1 MPVALPRPIGA
12 GARLASGRSA
22 LGVSR
27 LADRSCRRENTLV
40 DSACLSDQ
48 AGPLEIGF
56 RDKSYDFAQQALQ
69 AGDGL
74 YPAHANIVPTRLQRR
89 ESWMSHVRE
98 GRAADRHGCPA
109 RVTAARADGSWRW
122 VETLHSI
129 AGDNRLCACVM
140 TGTGLNVLSFL
151 FLGFFL
157 GMRHAT
163 DADHVVAIATIVS
176 RERSMAGSAL
186 IGAAWGVGH
195 TMTVMAVGAAII
207 VFGVVIP
214 PRLGLSMEFAVGIM
228 LVLLGIL
235 TLTGMGRTV
244 GAAHAH
250 AGVPAGG
257 HPLDLHDHLHAHG
270 DYVHR
275 HPHGDGPDA
284 HGHAEEH
291 TPLARLDRSGLGRI
305 AFHKWLRP
313 FAVGLVHGLAGSA
326 AAALMVLSIIR
337 EPVAAL
343 GYLLL
348 FGLGTIVGMMLITLM
363 LSAPFA
369 FTAVNLPKFNWR
381 LRVASGL
388 ISFVFGV
395 ILIYGIGFAEGGLF
409 TDAPTWD
416 PRWLCQTTDSPCPWL
431 WGRS

>member
-1 MPVALPRPIGA
+1 
-12 GARLASGRSA
+12 
-22 LGVSR
+22 
-27 LADRSCRRENTLV
+27 
-40 DSACLSDQ
+40 
-48 AGPLEIGF
+48 
-56 RDKSYDFAQQALQ
+56 
-69 AGDGL
+69 
-74 YPAHANIVPTRLQRR
+74 
-89 ESWMSHVRE
+89 
-98 GRAADRHGCPA
+98 
-109 RVTAARADGSWRW
+109 
-122 VETLHSI
+122 
-129 AGDNRLCACVM
+129 M
-140 TGTGLNVLSFL
+140 TGTALNVVSFL

-176 RERSMAGSAL
+176 RERSVAGSAL

-195 TMTVMAVGAAII
+195 TITVMAVGAAII
-207 VFGVVIP
+207 VFGVVVP
-214 PRLGLSMEFAVGIM
+214 PKLGLSMEFAVGIM

-235 TLTGMGRTV
+235 TLTGMGRAV

-250 AGVPAGG
+250 AHAHAAAPGG
-257 HPLDLHDHLHAHG
+257 HALDLHDHLHAHG

-275 HPHGDGPDA
+275 HPHGHGPAA
-284 HGHAEEH
+284 HGHAEAH

-305 AFHKWLRP
+305 AFYQWLRP

-326 AAALMVLSIIR
+326 AVALMVLSIIR

-348 FGLGTIVGMMLITLM
+348 FGLGTIVGMMLITLI

-388 ISFVFGV
+388 VSFVFGV
-395 ILIYGIGFAEGGLF
+395 VLIYGIGFAEGGLF

-416 PRWLCQTTDSPCPWL
+416 PR
-431 WGRS
+431 

>member
-1 MPVALPRPIGA
+1 
-12 GARLASGRSA
+12 
-22 LGVSR
+22 
-27 LADRSCRRENTLV
+27 
-40 DSACLSDQ
+40 
-48 AGPLEIGF
+48 
-56 RDKSYDFAQQALQ
+56 
-69 AGDGL
+69 
-74 YPAHANIVPTRLQRR
+74 
-89 ESWMSHVRE
+89 
-98 GRAADRHGCPA
+98 
-109 RVTAARADGSWRW
+109 
-122 VETLHSI
+122 
-129 AGDNRLCACVM
+129 M
-140 TGTGLNVLSFL
+140 TGTALNIVSFL

-176 RERSMAGSAL
+176 RERGVAGSAL

-195 TMTVMAVGAAII
+195 AVTVMAVGAAII
-207 VFGVVIP
+207 LFGVVIP

-235 TLTGMGRTV
+235 TLTGMGRAV

-250 AGVPAGG
+250 AGVPGG
-257 HPLDLHDHLHAHG
+257 HALDLQDHLQDHLHDHPHAHG

-275 HPHGDGPDA
+275 HPHGHDPDA

-305 AFHKWLRP
+305 AFYQWLRP

-326 AAALMVLSIIR
+326 AVALMVLSIIR

-348 FGLGTIVGMMLITLM
+348 FGLGTIVGMMLITLI

-395 ILIYGIGFAEGGLF
+395 FLIYGIGFAEGGLF
-409 TDAPTWD
+409 TDAPTWE
-416 PRWLCQTTDSPCPWL
+416 PR
-431 WGRS
+431 

>member
-1 MPVALPRPIGA
+1 
-12 GARLASGRSA
+12 
-22 LGVSR
+22 
-27 LADRSCRRENTLV
+27 
-40 DSACLSDQ
+40 
-48 AGPLEIGF
+48 
-56 RDKSYDFAQQALQ
+56 
-69 AGDGL
+69 
-74 YPAHANIVPTRLQRR
+74 
-89 ESWMSHVRE
+89 
-98 GRAADRHGCPA
+98 
-109 RVTAARADGSWRW
+109 
-122 VETLHSI
+122 
-129 AGDNRLCACVM
+129 M
-140 TGTGLNVLSFL
+140 TGTTLNVVSFL

-186 IGAAWGVGH
+186 IGAAWGIGH

-214 PRLGLSMEFAVGIM
+214 PKLGLSMEFAVGIM

-235 TLTGMGRTV
+235 TLTGMGRAV

-250 AGVPAGG
+250 ANIPGG
-257 HPLDLHDHLHAHG
+257 HAHDLHDHLHAHG
-270 DYVHR
+270 DYVHM
-275 HPHGDGPDA
+275 HPHGHDPDA
-284 HGHAEEH
+284 HGHGEDQ
-291 TPLARLDRSGLGRI
+291 TPLARLDRSAFGRM
-305 AFHKWLRP
+305 AFYQWLRP
-313 FAVGLVHGLAGSA
+313 FVVGLVHGLAGSA

-348 FGLGTIVGMMLITLM
+348 FGLGTVVGMMLITLI

-409 TDAPTWD
+409 TDAPSWE
-416 PRWLCQTTDSPCPWL
+416 PR
-431 WGRS
+431 

>member
-1 MPVALPRPIGA
+1 
-12 GARLASGRSA
+12 
-22 LGVSR
+22 
-27 LADRSCRRENTLV
+27 
-40 DSACLSDQ
+40 
-48 AGPLEIGF
+48 
-56 RDKSYDFAQQALQ
+56 
-69 AGDGL
+69 
-74 YPAHANIVPTRLQRR
+74 
-89 ESWMSHVRE
+89 
-98 GRAADRHGCPA
+98 
-109 RVTAARADGSWRW
+109 
-122 VETLHSI
+122 
-129 AGDNRLCACVM
+129 M
-140 TGTGLNVLSFL
+140 TGTALNVVSFL

-176 RERSMAGSAL
+176 RERSLVGSAL

-195 TMTVMAVGAAII
+195 TITVMAVGTAII

-228 LVLLGIL
+228 LVLLGVL
-235 TLTGMGRTV
+235 TLTGMGRAV
-244 GAAHAH
+244 GAARAH
-250 AGVPAGG
+250 AGVPDG
-257 HPLDLHDHLHAHG
+257 HAPGLHDHLHAHG

-275 HPHGDGPDA
+275 HSHGHAPGA

-305 AFHKWLRP
+305 AFWQWLRP

-326 AAALMVLSIIR
+326 AVALMVLSIIR
-337 EPVAAL
+337 EPVAAV

-348 FGLGTIVGMMLITLM
+348 FGIGTVVGMVMSTLI

-388 ISFVFGV
+388 VSFVFGV
-395 ILIYGIGFAEGGLF
+395 VLIYGIGFAEGGLF
-409 TDAPTWD
+409 SDAPTRE
-416 PRWLCQTTDSPCPWL
+416 PR
-431 WGRS
+431 

>member
-1 MPVALPRPIGA
+1 M
-12 GARLASGRSA
+12 
-22 LGVSR
+22 
-27 LADRSCRRENTLV
+27 
-40 DSACLSDQ
+40 
-48 AGPLEIGF
+48 
-56 RDKSYDFAQQALQ
+56 
-69 AGDGL
+69 AGDSQLG
-74 YPAHANIVPTRLQRR
+74 ASA
-89 ESWMSHVRE
+89 
-98 GRAADRHGCPA
+98 
-109 RVTAARADGSWRW
+109 
-122 VETLHSI
+122 
-129 AGDNRLCACVM
+129 M
-140 TGTGLNVLSFL
+140 TGTALNVVSFL

-176 RERSMAGSAL
+176 RERSVAGSAL
-186 IGAAWGVGH
+186 IGAAH
-195 TMTVMAVGAAII
+195 
-207 VFGVVIP
+207 
-214 PRLGLSMEFAVGIM
+214 
-228 LVLLGIL
+228 
-235 TLTGMGRTV
+235 
-244 GAAHAH
+244 AHAH
-250 AGVPAGG
+250 AAVPGG
-257 HPLDLHDHLHAHG
+257 HAPDLHDHLHAHG

-275 HPHGDGPDA
+275 HPHGHDPDA

-305 AFHKWLRP
+305 AFYQWLRP

-326 AAALMVLSIIR
+326 AVALMVLSIIR

-363 LSAPFA
+363 LSAPFV

-395 ILIYGIGFAEGGLF
+395 VLIYGIGFAEGGLF

-416 PRWLCQTTDSPCPWL
+416 PR
-431 WGRS
+431 

>member
-1 MPVALPRPIGA
+1 MAVDNQL
-12 GARLASGRSA
+12 GARA
-22 LGVSR
+22 
-27 LADRSCRRENTLV
+27 
-40 DSACLSDQ
+40 
-48 AGPLEIGF
+48 
-56 RDKSYDFAQQALQ
+56 
-69 AGDGL
+69 
-74 YPAHANIVPTRLQRR
+74 
-89 ESWMSHVRE
+89 
-98 GRAADRHGCPA
+98 
-109 RVTAARADGSWRW
+109 
-122 VETLHSI
+122 
-129 AGDNRLCACVM
+129 M
-140 TGTGLNVLSFL
+140 TGTTLNVVSFL

-176 RERSMAGSAL
+176 RERSVAGSAL

-195 TMTVMAVGAAII
+195 TITVMAVGAAII
-207 VFGVVIP
+207 VFGVVVP
-214 PRLGLSMEFAVGIM
+214 PKLGLSMEFAVGIM

-235 TLTGMGRTV
+235 TLTGMGRAV

-250 AGVPAGG
+250 AHAADPRG
-257 HPLDLHDHLHAHG
+257 HALDLHDHLHAHG

-275 HPHGDGPDA
+275 HPHGHGPAA
-284 HGHAEEH
+284 HGHAEAH

-305 AFHKWLRP
+305 ALYQWLRP

-326 AAALMVLSIIR
+326 AVALMVLSIIR

-348 FGLGTIVGMMLITLM
+348 FGLGTIVGMMLITLI

-388 ISFVFGV
+388 VSFVFGV
-395 ILIYGIGFAEGGLF
+395 VLIYGIGFAEGGLF

-416 PRWLCQTTDSPCPWL
+416 PR
-431 WGRS
+431 